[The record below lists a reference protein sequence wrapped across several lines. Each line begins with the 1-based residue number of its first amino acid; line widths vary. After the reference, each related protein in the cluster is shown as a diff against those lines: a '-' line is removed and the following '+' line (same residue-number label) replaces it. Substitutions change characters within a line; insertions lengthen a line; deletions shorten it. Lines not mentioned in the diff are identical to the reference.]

1 MVFSSLFGKG
11 SGYKEEYERFKKS
24 LKRNPSDPGL
34 KAQFIKFC
42 LLNRFTKHEAMEEH
56 VAEALRLFAAIES
69 SEFFDLQC
77 HYLVGKYHQEIQDH
91 RKAYQTYLN
100 AIKRFNRQSVK
111 SPELKADNAELA
123 YSISLNL
130 LALQSDPID
139 PELEICFKLI
149 RKSLP
154 LHLKRVELENEMSK
168 PAPDPAR
175 VKKLSEEVKALKAE
189 DEKAALALA
198 EAKQQ
203 ALAIAEAKKA
213 EEPQME
219 HKETPAVV
227 KEVET
232 VKGNHDKAVP
242 ATQQKEEPVPSNG
255 KETHPAPAKKA
266 TASAAG
272 GQGLFSKLFAE
283 LSPDAMGLSGPV
295 KMGAQ
300 GGKAGKGDKQQDAL
314 TISPL
319 YDYTEKGS
327 TFMAY
332 HGDQWE
338 GPYTAMELRKM
349 DFFQPST
356 WVCRVG
362 NQQVLQAYEVPEIAP
377 LFHHQ
382 LQ

>member
-1 MVFSSLFGKG
+1 VFSSLFGKG

-24 LKRNPSDPGL
+24 LKRNSSDPGL

-56 VAEALRLFAAIES
+56 VAEAMRLFAAIES
-69 SEFFDLQC
+69 AEFFDLQC
-77 HYLVGKYHQEIQDH
+77 HYLVGKYHQEVQDH
-91 RKAYQTYLN
+91 RKAYQIYLN
-100 AIKRFNRQSVK
+100 AIKRFNRQSVRN
-111 SPELKADNAELA
+111 PELKAENAELA
-123 YSISLNL
+123 YSITLNL

-175 VKKLSEEVKALKAE
+175 VKKLAEEVKALKAE
-189 DEKAALALA
+189 EEKSALALA

-203 ALAIAEAKKA
+203 ALAIAEAKKV
-213 EEPQME
+213 EGLVTEQ
-219 HKETPAVV
+219 KETPAVAKDV
-227 KEVET
+227 EV
-232 VKGNHDKAVP
+232 VKGSHESVVPKAEP
-242 ATQQKEEPVPSNG
+242 KEASAPSNG
-255 KETHPAPAKKA
+255 KETHSTPTKR
-266 TASAAG
+266 ASAATND

-283 LSPDAMGLSGPV
+283 LSPDAMGLAGPV

-300 GGKAGKGDKQQDAL
+300 GGKAKGDKQDAL

>member
-11 SGYKEEYERFKKS
+11 SGYKEEYESFKKS
-24 LKRNPSDPGL
+24 LKRSPSDPGL

-56 VAEALRLFAAIES
+56 VAEALRLFSAIES

-77 HYLVGKYHQEIQDH
+77 HYLMGKYHQEIQDH
-91 RKAYQTYLN
+91 RKAYQVYLN
-100 AIKRFNRQSVK
+100 ALKRFNRQSVR
-111 SPELKADNAELA
+111 SPELKAENAELA

-189 DEKAALALA
+189 DERAALALA

-203 ALAIAEAKKA
+203 ALALSESKKA
-213 EEPQME
+213 EDPVAEQKTVPVAKAE
-219 HKETPAVV
+219 SNASGNAGTTVTDAKE
-227 KEVET
+227 KE
-232 VKGNHDKAVP
+232 A
-242 ATQQKEEPVPSNG
+242 VPSNGRG
-255 KETHPAPAKKA
+255 KETHPVPVKSAPA
-266 TASAAG
+266 TAA

-283 LSPDAMGLSGPV
+283 LSPDAMGLSGSA
-295 KMGAQ
+295 KTGAQ
-300 GGKAGKGDKQQDAL
+300 GGKTGKGDKQDAL